1 MPRGQ
6 PHLWE
11 TLKHT
16 KLPAK
21 KVAAIERKAKV
32 EVLRLT
38 LRELRELSGKTQT
51 ELSKAARMTQGEL
64 SRAERR
70 DDHLLSSLRRYVEAL
85 GGELEVEA
93 VFGDRRIRL
102 RGV

>member
-1 MPRGQ
+1 MKTRS
-6 PHLWE
+6 WD
-11 TLKHT
+11 TIKR
-16 KLPAK
+16 AK
-21 KVAAIERKAKV
+21 IPPKRLAAIERKAKA

-38 LRELRELSGKTQT
+38 LRELREMSGKTQT
-51 ELSKAARMTQGEL
+51 QVSKVAKMTQGEL

-70 DDHLLSSLRRYVEAL
+70 EDHLLSSLRRYVEAL
-85 GGELEVEA
+85 GGELEIEA